1 LNPDSLSE
9 NCFGVVNRQEV
20 MKSKNG
26 FERESETIC
35 VYARVHN
42 SVFFFLVIAG
52 LTDTLT
58 QTTGKTVLM
67 LPLTPHAL

>member
-1 LNPDSLSE
+1 
-9 NCFGVVNRQEV
+9 